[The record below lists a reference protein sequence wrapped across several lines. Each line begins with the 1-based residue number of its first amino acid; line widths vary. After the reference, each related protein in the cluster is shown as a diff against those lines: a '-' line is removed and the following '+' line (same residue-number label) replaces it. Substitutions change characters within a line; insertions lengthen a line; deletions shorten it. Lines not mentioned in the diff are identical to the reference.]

1 MTVINETDA
10 MTQPSMFAA
19 WRAMI
24 VRDLTLAMRR
34 RADVLTT
41 LFFFIIVV
49 SLFPL
54 GVSPEMA
61 VLREIAPGVIWV
73 AALLAS
79 MLSLGRLF
87 ADDFQDGTLEQVLL
101 LPQPL
106 SVLVLAKVLAHWL
119 VSGVPLVLLSP
130 LLGMQLGL
138 DSDAIGLLMLT
149 LLLGTPVLS
158 LIGSVGAALTLGVR
172 GGGVLV
178 SLLVLPLYI
187 PVLIFGTGAVDA
199 ATSGMAFD
207 GHLSLLGAFLVLAV
221 LLTPLATAAAL
232 RISVE

>member
-1 MTVINETDA
+1 MNR
-10 MTQPSMFAA
+10 PGLLSM
-19 WRAMI
+19 WGWVVR
-24 VRDLTLAMRR
+24 RDLLLAMRR

-54 GVSPEMA
+54 GVGPEMNM
-61 VLREIAPGVIWV
+61 LRAMGPGVLWV

-87 ADDFQDGTLEQVLL
+87 SSDYLDGTLEQMLL
-101 LPQPL
+101 APQPL
-106 SVLVLAKVLAHWL
+106 SLLVLGKVAAHWL
-119 VSGVPLVLLSP
+119 VSGVPLVLMAPVLGIQYDLSP
-130 LLGMQLGL
+130 DALLVLVG
-138 DSDAIGLLMLT
+138 S

-158 LIGSVGAALTLGVR
+158 MIGAIGAALTLGLR
-172 GGGVLV
+172 GGGVLL

-199 ATSGMAFD
+199 TISGLGAAA
-207 GHLSLLGAFLVLAV
+207 HLSLLGAFLVFSLMFA
-221 LLTPLATAAAL
+221 PWASAAAL
-232 RISVE
+232 RISLD

>member
-1 MTVINETDA
+1 MSQGSLVTA
-10 MTQPSMFAA
+10 FASM
-19 WRAMI
+19 
-24 VRDLTLAMRR
+24 VSRDLTLALRR

-41 LFFFIIVV
+41 LFFFLIVV

-54 GVSPEMA
+54 GVSPELET
-61 VLREIAPGVIWV
+61 LRGIAPGVIWV

-87 ADDFQDGTLEQVLL
+87 AADHQDGTLEQMLL

-106 SVLVLAKVLAHWL
+106 TLLVLAKVAAHWL
-119 VSGVPLVLLSP
+119 VSGLPLVLLSP
-130 LLGMQLGL
+130 LLGLQLGL
-138 DSDAIGLLMLT
+138 DAGAIGLLMLT

-158 LIGSVGAALTLGVR
+158 LIGAVGAALTVGVR

-187 PVLIFGTGAVDA
+187 PVLIFGSGAVA
-199 ATSGMAFD
+199 AAGSGLSYE
-207 GHLSLLGAFLVLAV
+207 GHLSLLGSFLALAVVLA
-221 LLTPLATAAAL
+221 PWATAAAL